1 MGKGQRRGRV
11 HKGLKNTGEGVH
23 VSEDLEILWMS
34 AHSTVTLGQKKTE
47 LSYLELQSREGV
59 QADTGACTQAQGKL
73 REKCWGGC
81 CVASGVELARFI
93 DICELA
99 TVSDSVKGRAQRF
112 HSGFGHMT
120 QG

>member
-47 LSYLELQSREGV
+47 LSYLALQSREGL

-73 REKCWGGC
+73 REKQMGKWVWGSISFFLL
-81 CVASGVELARFI
+81 SGIWHYSVEGI
-93 DICELA
+93 
-99 TVSDSVKGRAQRF
+99 
-112 HSGFGHMT
+112 
-120 QG
+120 